1 MGESSG
7 TSDLHHVQLLRQ
19 LLRQFLW
26 ASYCSGF
33 SSSLTSSLSC
43 TDHWSRLSFH
53 HVSVSSKRSFPPFNL
68 SLQSIFPV
76 CYWGPPIWK
85 FSVLPVPHKPITL
98 SGLKCLRIF
107 LLGKKCGTFCIK
119 PLSFHKAVL
128 FHHASICLVFLKFFS
143 YFNWKLFGR
152 KKNTNFLTLSYFI
165 EYPPNCDICHAWRSF
180 TC

>member
-26 ASYCSGF
+26 ASYCSGL
-33 SSSLTSSLSC
+33 SSSWLLPSLALT
-43 TDHWSRLSFH
+43 TDPGCPSTFSF
-53 HVSVSSKRSFPPFNL
+53 SSKRFFPLFSP
-68 SLQSIFPV
+68 SLQSIFSV
-76 CYWGPPIWK
+76 CYWEPPIWK
-85 FSVLPVPHKPITL
+85 FSVLPLPHKPITL

-128 FHHASICLVFLKFFS
+128 FHHPSICLVFLKFFS